1 MNPEEIE
8 EDILALEREI
18 GPTGHKAN
26 CIHYACQCENCLAAE
41 RSKREPELLI
51 LKARPITETRITPA
65 LIAHRT
71 LFNCEQIAD
80 QIYERY
86 CGPAPRTPTAEE
98 KRIALLTGLLNWR
111 KNPAESAHTNTPDKD
126 T

>member
-1 MNPEEIE
+1 M
-8 EDILALEREI
+8 AW
-18 GPTGHKAN
+18 
-26 CIHYACQCENCLAAE
+26 
-41 RSKREPELLI
+41 I
-51 LKARPITETRITPA
+51 LKQEKEMKKPLITLTKEQADKLYDMIIPKGRPITETHITP
-65 LIAHRT
+65 LTIAHRT
-71 LFNCEQIAD
+71 HYPDNCDKIAD

-111 KNPAESAHTNTPDKD
+111 KITAESVTQKTPEKP